1 MSATVGP
8 LLNGNVPVVHHLHE
22 HEVLEYEKIL
32 KLRDEIFA
40 GSHPRLSVPAH
51 AVQPPAQSLSQSH
64 LNIPPTYPSSAS
76 QNRLANTQP
85 KREEDAAR
93 SQTRPNGAFNPS
105 TQPTSNVSEFDP
117 VLLTKSD
124 DLVRAEIQ
132 LKRQRL
138 EKGLRDQFEQ
148 KRFDARKKPAPAE
161 AKPDFDLQAILTKA
175 SDIVKDFSPKDDG
188 SASDSVDE
196 NSFYSSRA
204 PDSIQ
209 ERRSSS
215 GEEEEGEADQT
226 SGPRVS
232 AVMGSPLQVEG
243 DGDASTN
250 VQHLPSQ
257 ISASAQHTVPTDP
270 ATMDLD
276 DEEEEGEYSPPEATE
291 QYPAQSN
298 ANYEAMQDSRDPRS
312 RPLRRYSEV
321 GDNGRRAISPNEANM
336 RIVRNHITSP
346 IAPRPSRVSPLA
358 VAKDQP
364 FSQNGR
370 QLRARRV
377 PRPGSPPSP
386 DDSNALPARK
396 KRKLEKQRKHRR
408 NGGLSPDAFIKE
420 ENVSPPPFHDVQP
433 LGSGRLRPTASDR
446 PIIIQDDESAQ
457 DVRYVQQ
464 PARYVDPPSRPP
476 PRQVEQL
483 MPLSEPRVL
492 SRASMRP
499 IRDDQDL
506 RRVASLHNMRSESG
520 RDYVDP
526 YYDSPT
532 RVRATSYARLG
543 SPAPMGSPQQPRDI
557 PVEYDQ
563 PPQEVRVV
571 RTPAPVYREVYED
584 AEGGFRYAVEP
595 MPPPPPPIQRIM
607 IDEYG
612 RRFREIIPSER
623 APMIPRAM
631 SVRRDNG
638 EPLYDNYR
646 SPRASSVFVD
656 AAPERSYASE
666 MPPPQVSYRRLG
678 ESTRSSAVPG
688 SATREYLDPAQ
699 IPRPASVQVLDHA
712 SRQPVYADERT
723 EFREPMRMASVRPP
737 ASRYEESHPVEMFT
751 RGQSVRPAAR
761 EGSVFVDD
769 RSRLRQEYV
778 PAEQPR
784 YRAVEREKRYFDAQ
798 GREVIAMDGGM
809 DGRQRVVERY

>member
-8 LLNGNVPVVHHLHE
+8 LLNGNMPVVHHLHE
-22 HEVLEYEKIL
+22 LHEYEKIL

-40 GSHPRLSVPAH
+40 GSHPRLTVPAH
-51 AVQPPAQSLSQSH
+51 AVQPPSAQSLSQSH

-93 SQTRPNGAFNPS
+93 SQTQPNGGFTSS
-105 TQPTSNVSEFDP
+105 TQPASNVSEFDP

-138 EKGLRDQFEQ
+138 EKALRDQFEQ

-161 AKPDFDLQAILTKA
+161 AKPDFDLQTILAKA
-175 SDIVKDFSPKDDG
+175 TDVAKDFSPKDDG
-188 SASDSVDE
+188 SVTESVDE

-209 ERRSSS
+209 DGQSSS
-215 GEEEEGEADQT
+215 GGEEEGEADQP

-232 AVMGSPLQVEG
+232 AVMGSPLHVEG

-250 VQHLPSQ
+250 IQHLPPQ
-257 ISASAQHTVPTDP
+257 ISESAKRTDP
-270 ATMDLD
+270 ADPAIMELD
-276 DEEEEGEYSPPEATE
+276 DEEEEGEYSPPEAME
-291 QYPAQSN
+291 QYPVQSN
-298 ANYEAMQDSRDPRS
+298 VNFETMQDSRDPRS
-312 RPLRRYSEV
+312 RPLRRYSEL
-321 GDNGRRAISPNEANM
+321 GDNGRRALSPVEANM

-370 QLRARRV
+370 QLRSRRV

-386 DDSNALPARK
+386 DDSQSLPARK
-396 KRKLEKQRKHRR
+396 KRKLEKQRKTRR

-433 LGSGRLRPTASDR
+433 LGSGRLRPVASDR
-446 PIIIQDDESAQ
+446 PIVINDDEPTQ
-457 DVRYVQQ
+457 EVRYMQ
-464 PARYVDPPSRPP
+464 PPTRYVDSPSRPL

-499 IRDDQDL
+499 VRDDQDL
-506 RRVASLHNMRSESG
+506 RRVASLHNMRSEGG
-520 RDYVDP
+520 RDYGDP
-526 YYDSPT
+526 YYESPT

-543 SPAPMGSPQQPRDI
+543 SPALVEPPQQPRDI
-557 PVEYDQ
+557 PVDYDQ
-563 PPQEVRVV
+563 APQEVRVV

-584 AEGGFRYAVEP
+584 GDGGFRYAAEP
-595 MPPPPPPIQRIM
+595 MPPPPPPIERIVV
-607 IDEYG
+607 DQYG

-623 APMIPRAM
+623 APMVPRAM
-631 SVRRDNG
+631 SVRRGDG
-638 EPLYDNYR
+638 EPIYENYR

-656 AAPERSYASE
+656 AVPERSYASE
-666 MPPPQVSYRRLG
+666 MPPPQVTYRRLG
-678 ESTRSSAVPG
+678 EPTRSSAVPG
-688 SATREYLDPAQ
+688 PATREYLDPTQ
-699 IPRPASVQVLDHA
+699 IPRPSSVQVVDRA

-723 EFREPMRMASVRPP
+723 EFREPMRMSSVRPA

-751 RGQSVRPAAR
+751 RGQSVRAAAR

-769 RSRLRQEYV
+769 RSRVRQEYL

-784 YRAVEREKRYFDAQ
+784 YRAVEPEKRYLDAQ
-798 GREVIAMDGGM
+798 GREVITLDGAL